1 VKQWETS
8 DLYREVKSR
17 PSEDG
22 SLPFRKASS
31 LLQKEKQEMA
41 EAQETDK
48 ETSSSFSP
56 PEGINTEARRRCLHL
71 LEYSPRTVYQLKK
84 RLIDDGFSPEQ
95 AEDAVAYAKSF
106 GYVDD
111 GNYAMEYVRTACQK
125 KSKRQLYMQLS
136 RRGVDS
142 DSIEEALDAYSDEQE
157 NTVRR
162 LAQKRLRQK
171 PPQSDEDLM
180 KAVRS
185 LVSKGFPYEMAK
197 RAVWELRDEFM
208 SED

>member
-1 VKQWETS
+1 MKQWETS
-8 DLYREVKSR
+8 ELYREVKSR

-22 SLPFRKASS
+22 SLAFYKASS
-31 LLQKEKQEMA
+31 LFQKERQEKA
-41 EAQETDK
+41 EEQETDK
-48 ETSSSFSP
+48 NASAVFP
-56 PEGINTEARRRCLHL
+56 PSEGTNLEARRRCLRL
-71 LEYSPRTVYQLKK
+71 LEYSPRTVYQLKT
-84 RLIDDGFSPEQ
+84 RLVDDGFSLEQ
-95 AEDAVAYAKSF
+95 AEDAIQYAKSF

-142 DSIEEALDAYSDEQE
+142 DSIEEALDAYADEQE

-171 PPQSDEDLM
+171 PPQTDEDLM
-180 KAVRS
+180 KAIRS

-197 RAVWELRDEFM
+197 KAVWELRDEFLP
-208 SED
+208 EE

>member
-1 VKQWETS
+1 MKQWETS

-22 SLPFRKASS
+22 SLPFQNASLS
-31 LLQKEKQEMA
+31 FQEEKQGI
-41 EAQETDK
+41 QEKIDGR
-48 ETSSSFSP
+48 P
-56 PEGINTEARRRCLHL
+56 PEGINIEARRRCLHL

-162 LAQKRLRQK
+162 LAQKRFRQK

-208 SED
+208 SEG

>member
-1 VKQWETS
+1 MKQWETS

-17 PSEDG
+17 PFEGG
-22 SLPFRKASS
+22 SLAFRKASS
-31 LLQKEKQEMA
+31 LLQKEKQDTVEVQ
-41 EAQETDK
+41 EADK
-48 ETSSSFSP
+48 EVSASSRP
-56 PEGINTEARRRCLHL
+56 PEGVNTEARRRCLHL
-71 LEYSPRTVYQLKK
+71 LEYSPRTAYQLKK

-95 AEDAVAYAKSF
+95 AEDAVAYAQSF

-125 KSKRQLYMQLS
+125 KSKRELYMQLS

-142 DSIEEALDAYSDEQE
+142 DSIEEALNAYSDEQE

-197 RAVWELRDEFM
+197 RAVWELRDEFLP
-208 SED
+208 EE

>member
-1 VKQWETS
+1 MKQWETS
-8 DLYREVKSR
+8 DLCREVKSR

-22 SLPFRKASS
+22 SLPFPET
-31 LLQKEKQEMA
+31 LLSFQEEKQEI
-41 EAQETDK
+41 QTITDGRL
-48 ETSSSFSP
+48 
-56 PEGINTEARRRCLHL
+56 PEGMNTEARRRCLRL
-71 LEYSPRTVYQLKK
+71 LEYNPRTIYQLKK

-95 AEDAVAYAKSF
+95 AEDAVTYAKSF

-125 KSKRQLYMQLS
+125 KSKRELYMQLS

-171 PPQSDEDLM
+171 PPQSEEDLM

-197 RAVWELRDEFM
+197 RAVWELRDKFM
-208 SED
+208 PED

>member
-1 VKQWETS
+1 MKQWETS
-8 DLYREVKSR
+8 ELYHEVKSR

-22 SLPFRKASS
+22 SLPF
-31 LLQKEKQEMA
+31 QK
-41 EAQETDK
+41 TR
-48 ETSSSFSP
+48 P

-71 LEYSPRTVYQLKK
+71 LEYSPRTAYQLKK
-84 RLIDDGFSPEQ
+84 RLIDDGFSAEQ
-95 AEDAVAYAKSF
+95 AEDAIQYAQSF

-125 KSKRQLYMQLS
+125 KSKRQLSIQLS

-171 PPQSDEDLM
+171 PPQSDDDLM

-197 RAVWELRDEFM
+197 RAVWELRDEFLP
-208 SED
+208 EE

>member
-1 VKQWETS
+1 MKQWETS
-8 DLYREVKSR
+8 ELYREVKSR

-22 SLPFRKASS
+22 SLLLGEESV
-31 LLQKEKQEMA
+31 LLQKEKQKMVGE
-41 EAQETDK
+41 QETK
-48 ETSSSFSP
+48 PSSATTSP
-56 PEGINTEARRRCLHL
+56 QKGMNIEARRRCLRL

-95 AEDAVAYAKSF
+95 AEDAIQYAKSF

-136 RRGVDS
+136 RRGVDD
-142 DSIEEALDAYSDEQE
+142 DSIEEALDAYADEQE

-171 PPQSDEDLM
+171 PPQSDEDYR
-180 KAVRS
+180 KAIRS

-197 RAVWELRDEFM
+197 KAVWELRDELDA
-208 SED
+208 EE

>member
-1 VKQWETS
+1 MKQWETS

-17 PSEDG
+17 PFEDG
-22 SLPFRKASS
+22 SLPFQKASS
-31 LLQKEKQEMA
+31 LLQKEKQETA
-41 EAQETDK
+41 EAQEADG
-48 ETSSSFSP
+48 EAVGSSRL
-56 PEGINTEARRRCLHL
+56 PEGVNTEARRRCLHL
-71 LEYSPRTVYQLKK
+71 LEYSPRTIYQLKK
-84 RLIDDGFSPEQ
+84 RLMDDGFSTEQ
-95 AEDAVAYAKSF
+95 AEDAVTYAKSF

-125 KSKRQLYMQLS
+125 KSKRELYMQLS

-185 LVSKGFPYEMAK
+185 LVAKGFPYEMAK
-197 RAVWELRDEFM
+197 RAVWELRDEFL
-208 SED
+208 SEE